1 MHQLMPLNNGIAAAI
16 ATKADISPL
25 PRTRVGFRR
34 RFPFFCLYVHVMR
47 GSHMKK
53 NTPAAALVAAA
64 LAVTISGITP
74 AHEAPGGRGDA
85 NAMRNLQPFANSS
98 GLMATYNVNGRIDPR
113 NAFFQPLS
121 TNGRSCDTCHRAA
134 EAFSITPP
142 SIRERFERTRGRD
155 PLFAPVDGA
164 NCANAK
170 RSDRA
175 DHSLLLGHGLIRV
188 AQTVPVNAQ
197 FAISVIHDPFG
208 CALVSDTKTGELVA
222 SVYRRPLPTTNI
234 SFLSAVMWDGRETL
248 APLGE
253 GASFLA
259 NLRSNLAHQAG
270 SAIKSHGESDTPPT
284 PKQLAEIVDLQ
295 LGLFTAQIWDFKAG
309 SLEVNGVRGGARM
322 LGEQIYYPG
331 INDSL
336 GAEPT
341 GLAFTPFSMAMFGGW
356 DRSAPAAGAMT
367 WRGLGAL
374 LRERDAARR
383 DIAAGEKLFNSAP
396 LTITAVR
403 GLNDSAALGRPAAI
417 PGTCTTC
424 HDTPNVGHHSLP
436 LPLDIGVGHTAMPG
450 LENDSRIA
458 AALAALDAPNL
469 PVFEISG
476 CATPFSGGQPVSFFT
491 TDPGK
496 ALVSGQCADLNRLKG
511 PVLRGLAGRAPYFH
525 NGAAATLMQAVNFY
539 DQRFAMNLTAQQKS
553 QLVAFL
559 NSL

>member
-1 MHQLMPLNNGIAAAI
+1 
-16 ATKADISPL
+16 
-25 PRTRVGFRR
+25 
-34 RFPFFCLYVHVMR
+34 
-47 GSHMKK
+47 MK
-53 NTPAAALVAAA
+53 TTHILGCALAAA
-64 LAVTISGITP
+64 LAAFTISTAAAQGES
-74 AHEAPGGRGDA
+74 AGRAAAIPIA
-85 NAMRNLQPFANSS
+85 NLKPFANRS

-121 TNGRSCDTCHRAA
+121 TNGRSCDTCHKAA

-142 SIRERFERTRGRD
+142 SIRERFERTQGRD

-164 NCANAK
+164 NCANAR
-170 RSDRA
+170 RSSRA

-188 AQTVPVNAQ
+188 AQEVPVDAQ
-197 FAISVIHDPFG
+197 FSISVIHDPFG
-208 CALVSDTKTGELVA
+208 CALVSDAKTGGLVA

-248 APLGE
+248 APLGN
-253 GASFLA
+253 GNTFLA
-259 NLRSNLAHQAG
+259 NLRSNLTHQAI
-270 SAIKSHGESDTPPT
+270 SAVTVHGERDLQPT
-284 PKQLAEIVDLQ
+284 PAQLKQIVDLQ
-295 LGLFTAQIWDFKAG
+295 LGLFTAQVWDFKAG
-309 SLEVNGVRGGARM
+309 SLEGRGVGGGARL
-322 LGEQIYYPG
+322 LGEQVYYPG

-336 GAEPT
+336 GAEPN
-341 GLAFTPFSMAMFGGW
+341 GLSFTPFSMSMFGAW
-356 DRSAPAAGAMT
+356 DIPAPVTGPTPLWNFGAM
-367 WRGLGAL
+367 

-383 DIAAGEKLFNSAP
+383 DIAAGERLFNSAP

-403 GLNDSAALGRPAAI
+403 GLNDNAALGRPTAI

-436 LPLDIGVGHTAMPG
+436 LPLDIGVGHTGMPG
-450 LENDSRIA
+450 LESDPAISA
-458 AALAALDAPNL
+458 GLASLDAPNL

-476 CATPFSGGQPVSFFT
+476 CPTPFSDGQPVSFFT

-496 ALVSGQCADLNRLKG
+496 ALVSGQCSDLNRLKG

-525 NGAAATLMQAVNFY
+525 NGAAATLLQAVNFY
-539 DQRFAMNLTAQQKS
+539 NQRFAMNLTDREKA